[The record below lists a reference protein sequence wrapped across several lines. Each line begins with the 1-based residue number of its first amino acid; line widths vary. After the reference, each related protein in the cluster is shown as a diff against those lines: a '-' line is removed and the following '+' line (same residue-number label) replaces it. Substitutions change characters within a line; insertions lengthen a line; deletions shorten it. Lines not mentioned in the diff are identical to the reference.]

1 MKPKIN
7 FSFAKLLG
15 NILLAFWSRT
25 KNSFMNE
32 TKESDQKLEDAKN
45 STSNPGRDYNK
56 IVFSL
61 AAK

>member
-1 MKPKIN
+1 
-7 FSFAKLLG
+7 
-15 NILLAFWSRT
+15 
-25 KNSFMNE
+25 MNE